1 MAPKTL
7 HYNPKTLMSGSIK
20 VGPICSSLRASTSP
34 LSRCSAIENQ
44 QDFLHFDTLS
54 VFA

>member
-20 VGPICSSLRASTSP
+20 VGPIYSSLRASTSRFTCIA
-34 LSRCSAIENQ
+34 LCLQIRKNNI
-44 QDFLHFDTLS
+44 
-54 VFA
+54 FAGKTK